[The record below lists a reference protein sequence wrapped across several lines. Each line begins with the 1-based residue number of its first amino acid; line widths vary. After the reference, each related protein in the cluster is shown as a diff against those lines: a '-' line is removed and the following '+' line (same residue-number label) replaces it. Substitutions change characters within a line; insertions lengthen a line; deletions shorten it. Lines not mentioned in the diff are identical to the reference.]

1 MKYLR
6 TLPQHKNVTESI
18 AVYEDE
24 KHYYFV
30 MEFVIGGN
38 LLKFINRATSSDAKK
53 QEELV

>member
-38 LLKFINRATSSDAKK
+38 LLKFINRATSSDARK